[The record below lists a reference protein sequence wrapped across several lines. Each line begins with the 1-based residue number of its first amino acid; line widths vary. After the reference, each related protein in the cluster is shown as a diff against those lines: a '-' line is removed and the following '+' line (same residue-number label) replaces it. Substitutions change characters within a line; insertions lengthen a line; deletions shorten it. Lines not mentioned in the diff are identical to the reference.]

1 MIKFSH
7 LLNHVTLFTA
17 CSIYIFF
24 SNTALSENI
33 TSQLENVIEFNN
45 SSYESYFSN
54 NEKIVL
60 KSRDGKLNLDNN
72 EIILTGEVE
81 GKFSL
86 DGEVLNIHTASL
98 RGNLLDRLISSKE
111 EVFFEVRDLEIISSA
126 MEITQKAQEDA
137 EIIFWNANLKQENS
151 DSRELKAKANKIK
164 LFLSKNLIVM
174 EGNAVFYEDNMKIIS
189 DELHYDL
196 NKDRIL
202 KSVNAKIIN
211 NL

>member
-72 EIILTGEVE
+72 EIILTGKVE
-81 GKFSL
+81 GRFNMDGQVFNIKTGSL
-86 DGEVLNIHTASL
+86 S
-98 RGNLLDRLISSKE
+98 GNLLGKSILSQE
-111 EVFFEVRDLEIISSA
+111 EVLFETKGLGIVSSSMEII
-126 MEITQKAQEDA
+126 QRAQEGLKVL
-137 EIIFWNANLKQENS
+137 FWNANLSQVNS
-151 DSRELKAKANKIK
+151 DSRMLKGKANRIE
-164 LFLSKNLIVM
+164 LFLSNDLIVM
-174 EGNAVFYEDNMKIIS
+174 EGNVVFYEDNMKVIS

-202 KSVNAKIIN
+202 KSVNARIIN